1 MITTKRYL
9 TVLMTSAALL
19 GAGAVSAQSAPPQG
33 QPPAAG
39 ERAMHK
45 HDGGERGKHHFGH
58 RGHHRGDGMMM
69 RGLNLSDAQKDQ
81 IFKIRHAQ
89 MPAVRDQ
96 MKIVRANRAE
106 LRKLSLA
113 TTFDAAKARQLAG
126 AEAQARA
133 SLSVMRAETQQ
144 KIFALLTPEQR
155 QQVLKRQQE
164 RAERGERGMRQ
175 PA

>member
-1 MITTKRYL
+1 MISTKRYL

-19 GAGAVSAQSAPPQG
+19 GAGAVSAQSAAPQG
-33 QPPAAG
+33 QPPVAG

-45 HDGGERGKHHFGH
+45 HHGHERGKHHFGH
-58 RGHHRGDGMMM
+58 RGHHRGDGMML
-69 RGLNLSDAQKDQ
+69 RGLNLSEAQKDQ
-81 IFKIRHAQ
+81 VFKLRHAQ
-89 MPAVRDQ
+89 MPAVREQ
-96 MKIVRANRAE
+96 MKIVHANRIE

-113 TTFDAAKARQLAG
+113 PSFDAAKARQLAG

-133 SLSVMRAETQQ
+133 TLAVMRAETQQ

-164 RAERGERGMRQ
+164 RADRAAARQ